1 MGTWAPD
8 SELEEMTVPHGSS
21 MARRDVS
28 AEGSKHENIM
38 GNSSQG
44 EARKLG
50 DSGMRREDEGEEKRD
65 EGGWSWLVVLA
76 GFLCVL
82 VLDGIA
88 YSFGLFLD
96 PLQKELG
103 GSTGAVSI
111 GGSMQV
117 CAYGFSSP
125 LVARLVSSHG
135 ARLPCILGAVLAAL
149 GIFAAS
155 FTTSI
160 VTFILCYS
168 VITGI
173 GFGLMYIPSIVI
185 VSRHF
190 VARRSFATGIVLCA
204 AGVGTF
210 VVAPL
215 ASFWS
220 DQYGWRGALRC
231 LAGLCL
237 ACTLCGFA
245 MLPGKQQS
253 QADDISSNLARSHQ
267 ASSSRGFLAILLGDE
282 MASSPLLSIFFLV
295 AIADCLAFIG
305 LYIPYTYL
313 PSAARVALPTASA
326 SFGASLISLIG
337 VANTCGRVVAGWL
350 ADQPWLPPLAI
361 ISSVVFAAA
370 PCLLLFSI
378 TSSSFLFHL
387 LSILFGAFTGMWVS
401 AVPAALVDL
410 LGVDLLAQAFGLLT
424 LVRGI
429 AALSG
434 PPIAGFVVDLFHSPG
449 SAMIVASIGMLAAGF
464 FYFVVLLLE
473 RRLTLRRSAYT
484 PL

>member
-1 MGTWAPD
+1 MGQ
-8 SELEEMTVPHGSS
+8 
-21 MARRDVS
+21 
-28 AEGSKHENIM
+28 EGAK
-38 GNSSQG
+38 G
-44 EARKLG
+44 E
-50 DSGMRREDEGEEKRD
+50 

-88 YSFGLFLD
+88 YSFGVFLG

-160 VTFILCYS
+160 VTFVLCYS

-215 ASFWS
+215 ANFWFE
-220 DQYGWRGALRC
+220 QYGWRGALRC

-237 ACTLCGFA
+237 ACSLCGLA
-245 MLPGKQQS
+245 MVPGKQQS
-253 QADDISSNLARSHQ
+253 QPDTSSNLASSHQ
-267 ASSSRGFLAILLGDE
+267 ASSSRGFVAVLLGDQ

-313 PSAARVALPTASA
+313 PSAAQTAVPTASA
-326 SFGASLISLIG
+326 SFGASLISLMG
-337 VANTCGRVVAGWL
+337 VANTCGRVLAGWL
-350 ADQPWLPPLAI
+350 ADQPWLAPLAI
-361 ISSVVFAAA
+361 ISTVVFAAA
-370 PCLLLFSI
+370 PCLLLFYI

-387 LSILFGAFTGMWVS
+387 LAILFGLFTGMWVS
-401 AVPAALVDL
+401 AVPAAVVNL

-464 FYFVVLLLE
+464 FYFAVLLLE
-473 RRLTLRRSAYT
+473 RRFTHRRSAYT